1 MNQFD
6 RVRIERGAY
15 LLHRLGPVATA
26 ELLAEVA
33 DRIGGLQCI
42 FGCLAEFEQRRKTTI
57 RKRTASTVHVA
68 HPDRVA
74 AR

>member
-1 MNQFD
+1 MNQID

-15 LLHRLGPVATA
+15 LLHRLGPIATA
-26 ELLAEVA
+26 ELLADVA

-42 FGCLAEFEQRRKTTI
+42 FGCLADFEERRRI
-57 RKRTASTVHVA
+57 AVRKRTARTVPVA
-68 HPDRVA
+68 HPEKVA